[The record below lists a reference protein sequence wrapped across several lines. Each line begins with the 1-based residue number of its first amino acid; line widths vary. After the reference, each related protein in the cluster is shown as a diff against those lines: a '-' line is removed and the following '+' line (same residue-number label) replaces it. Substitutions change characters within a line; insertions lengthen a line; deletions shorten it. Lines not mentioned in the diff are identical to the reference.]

1 MSRQEVEEK
10 IIKLAHEFSAKYG
23 EDVLQLRIDEFIAYI
38 TPQLSLDEIDIFR
51 HNQYEMIKL
60 FVETV
65 KKDLGKS

>member
-1 MSRQEVEEK
+1 MSKQEVEKK
-10 IIKLAHEFSAKYG
+10 IIEIAHEFAKRYG
-23 EDVLQLRIDEFIAYI
+23 EDILQLRVDEFIAYI
-38 TPQLSLDEIDIFR
+38 TPLLSLDELDIFR